1 MSGFQRLR
9 ALALFAGAGLAPLD
23 ARAAEP
29 VWTPGEPST
38 SPIRGEVGNND
49 EPHGGDG
56 VYGRFDGDLAL
67 TLGLGV
73 ELDGNTRGA
82 LLGRALYYHSAGLV
96 LGYSDAFGADDA
108 QITRLGFAGVEI
120 RPLFLP
126 RWALDLEFN
135 TPTLDL
141 ALDSLA
147 LGASVYRAYR
157 SEAAGGAR
165 SGIELSLG
173 FGVPLFGRAQGLWLE
188 ARGFLRPGLDSA
200 TEGVLF
206 GLSYYGAV
214 LTPLVTTH

>member
-1 MSGFQRLR
+1 MTGLHRRLL
-9 ALALFAGAGLAPLD
+9 LALFVGGSVATSP

-29 VWTPGEPST
+29 TWTPGEAST
-38 SPIRGEVGNND
+38 STIRGEVTTNG
-49 EPHGGDG
+49 EPHEGDG

-73 ELDGNTRGA
+73 ELDGEARGA
-82 LLGRALYYHSAGLV
+82 LLGRALYYHSAGVV

-108 QITRLGFAGVEI
+108 ELTRLGFAGIEI

-135 TPTLDL
+135 TPLLDL
-141 ALDSLA
+141 TLDSLA
-147 LGASVYRAYR
+147 LGATVYRAGR
-157 SEAAGGAR
+157 ADEVGGAR
-165 SGIELSLG
+165 SGVELSLG
-173 FGVPLFGRAQGLWLE
+173 FGVPVFARAQGLWLE
-188 ARGFLRPGLDSA
+188 VRGFLRPGLGGA
-200 TEGVLF
+200 AEGVLL